1 MSIKMVVDGIEITAE
16 SAADAVALLKELR
29 PKTSAKQQDESVQEI
44 LLVHAPRKAK
54 RTNSAKFKR
63 NPSPRAPEPATV
75 TVPDWA
81 PPSTLKFLTAI
92 RDGGTAGTESEA
104 IMKALGVS
112 KPKAIG
118 SRSATINR
126 VLEQLGF
133 KPAQVYGN
141 DRTANGRVWKPRRL
155 MQDAIAALEKR
166 LAA

>member
-54 RTNSAKFKR
+54 RPSGKPKR
-63 NPSPRAPEPATV
+63 NPRTPEPAPV

-81 PPSTLKFLTAI
+81 PPSTLKFLSAI
-92 RDGGTAGTESEA
+92 RDGGSAGTESEA
-104 IMKALGVS
+104 VMKALGVT